1 MCSGRLLQLL
11 AACLAARLYWN
22 KSGDTRFSVMVALLM
37 CILARSV
44 RSWRP
49 QAVLILFITS
59 KQCGDSATSLTPRSN
74 KHGGQIIASRPEFAC
89 KARAELPGRRAGR
102 DSPAGS
108 CRPTGSAELLL
119 PGTARPTQSGSGVHC
134 AVYWAALSE

>member
-1 MCSGRLLQLL
+1 
-11 AACLAARLYWN
+11 
-22 KSGDTRFSVMVALLM
+22 MVALLM

-49 QAVLILFITS
+49 QAVLILFIIS
-59 KQCGDSATSLTPRSN
+59 KQCGDWVTSLTPRSN
-74 KHGGQIIASRPEFAC
+74 KHGGQIIAPCSEFAC
-89 KARAELPGRRAGR
+89 KARAELPGRRVGSDSTAG
-102 DSPAGS
+102 A
-108 CRPTGSAELLL
+108 CRLTGSAELLP

>member
-22 KSGDTRFSVMVALLM
+22 KSGDTRFWVMVALLM

-49 QAVLILFITS
+49 QAVLILFIIS
-59 KQCGDSATSLTPRSN
+59 KQCGDWVTSLTPRSN
-74 KHGGQIIASRPEFAC
+74 KHGGQIIAPCSEFAC
-89 KARAELPGRRAGR
+89 KARAELPGRRVGSDSTAG
-102 DSPAGS
+102 A
-108 CRPTGSAELLL
+108 CRLTGSAELLL
-119 PGTARPTQSGSGVHC
+119 QGTARPTPDKRRAYSAIH
-134 AVYWAALSE
+134 WAIIS